1 MKTSMNKKQIRQF
14 IKEQIE
20 EVSLEES
27 IIDFVFGIASSVAG
41 ALIDKHRDYL
51 LSNLKDDPEIKRMQ
65 RDVGASRDAM
75 VRAFT
80 NRYQSNKG
88 FQNKVNTLIKKV
100 R

>member
-1 MKTSMNKKQIRQF
+1 MDRRQIRRLIQ
-14 IKEQIE
+14 EQVE

-27 IIDFVFGIASSVAG
+27 IIDFVFNIASSVAG

-51 LSNLKDDPEIKRMQ
+51 LNNLKDDPEIKRMQ
-65 RDVGASRDAM
+65 RDVGVSRDAM

-80 NRYQSNKG
+80 NRYQTNKT